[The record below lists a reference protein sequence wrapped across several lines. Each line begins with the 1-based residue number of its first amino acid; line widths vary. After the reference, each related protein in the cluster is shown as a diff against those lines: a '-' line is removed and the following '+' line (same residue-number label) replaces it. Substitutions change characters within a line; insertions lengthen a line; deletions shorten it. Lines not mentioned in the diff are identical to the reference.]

1 MNNKIMNNK
10 IMNNNNSPDKIL
22 LTILKIGIPA
32 IILLWIIIEYYDY
45 VPKENNRKL
54 IKINNENFTDK
65 IESRYRPIP
74 NPSNDEFAL
83 SNKMDT
89 SILRSSSF
97 NPNVVLSK
105 YYELDYYQMNYIVN
119 RILKK
124 NNNNISDNTKNIL
137 GNLKPII
144 TDQKSID
151 SDDKP
156 KIKSYKLSNNLEDEK
171 ELHQL
176 NIKYVLASISA
187 SINKEVLVHQK
198 DYNEKSNNEKSK
210 KSKLNMLSPYH
221 KFEPFTLR
229 NYQII
234 NYYNFKEFYQSQ
246 PSIISRYILD
256 IRIGRDHK
264 PRQFTFQVD
273 ALVVNSNSNDINDKV
288 ILISSFH
295 LTGMPTERILDNKK
309 KIEEKLEEKLGTN
322 ISNMTHFA
330 MDFKSQSTQKIVPET
345 EMIEELLLERKEKGV
360 YSAIDQDA
368 KCFHPKGE
376 GGELPLYGDELKCKS
391 YHSEVNG
398 VGVWDAPCQE
408 NKDCPF
414 YKSNAN
420 YPNSFGKCLP
430 SGKCEMPIGI
440 ERIGFKNYYKMT
452 KPLCH
457 NCKNIKNG
465 EDNNCCQYQ
474 KDKIKAKNTNTNTN
488 TNMVSPDYMFVGDTK
503 VRNQYSSYLQDKGLS
518 VNTKI

>member
-1 MNNKIMNNK
+1 MNNHNNH
-10 IMNNNNSPDKIL
+10 NNSSDKIL
-22 LTILKIGIPA
+22 LTIFKIAIPA
-32 IILLWIIIEYYDY
+32 LILLWIIIEYYDY

-54 IKINNENFTDK
+54 IQINNENFTDK
-65 IESRYRPIP
+65 IEARYRPIP

-89 SILRSSSF
+89 SILRNSSF
-97 NPNVVLSK
+97 NPDVVLSK
-105 YYELDYYQMNYIVN
+105 YYELDYYQMNHIIN
-119 RILKK
+119 RIIKK
-124 NNNNISDNTKNIL
+124 NNNNISDNTKKIL

-144 TDQKSID
+144 TDQKSIE
-151 SDDKP
+151 STIESNIKSN
-156 KIKSYKLSNNLEDEK
+156 IKSYKLSNTLEDER

-176 NIKYVLASISA
+176 NIKYVLASVVA
-187 SINKEVLVHQK
+187 SINKEVLLQQK
-198 DYNEKSNNEKSK
+198 DYNEKYNNEKYNNEKSK
-210 KSKLNMLSPYH
+210 KSKLDMLSPYH

-273 ALVVNSNSNDINDKV
+273 ALVVNSDLNDINDKV

-295 LTGMPTERILDNKK
+295 LTGMPTELILDDKEK
-309 KIEEKLEEKLGTN
+309 VKEKLEKKLGTN

-330 MDFKSQSTQKIVPET
+330 MDFKSQLTQKIVPET
-345 EMIEELLLERKEKGV
+345 EMIEDILLERKEKGI

-376 GGELPLYGDELKCKS
+376 DGELPLYGDELKCES
-391 YHSEVNG
+391 YHPEVNG
-398 VGVWDAPCQE
+398 VGVWDSPCQE
-408 NKDCPF
+408 NNDCPF

-457 NCKNIKNG
+457 NCKNIKN
-465 EDNNCCQYQ
+465 NNCCQYQ
-474 KDKIKAKNTNTNTN
+474 KDKIKAKNTKNTKN
-488 TNMVSPDYMFVGDTK
+488 TNMISPDYMFVGDTK
-503 VRNQYSSYLQDKGLS
+503 VRNQYSSNLKDKGLS